1 MNKKVNLP
9 HNHDESLDKLLK
21 KIPNI
26 EEFNEASIVFQQL
39 CDPTRLKILWI
50 LCHTKQCVCNI
61 SAAIGMSDP
70 AVSHHLRNL
79 KQNGLIKSERIGKE
93 VHYSLEDHK
102 KAKLIH
108 KMIDDFFNFSCT
120 NKKR

>member
-1 MNKKVNLP
+1 MDKKVNLP
-9 HNHDESLDKLLK
+9 HNHDDNLDKLLK
-21 KIPNI
+21 KLPNTKQ
-26 EEFNEASIVFQQL
+26 FNEAAIIFQQL

-79 KQNGLIKSERIGKE
+79 KQNNLIKSERIGKE

-108 KMIDDFFNFSCT
+108 KMIDDFFNFSCI
-120 NKKR
+120 KKG